1 MVQLKRLVQS
11 VLEDVEQPESSY
23 ITDRSIGWYILEK
36 YFFKRKLLFFF
47 KKKYMRGIGLGK
59 KRLLLTARSVIVFVG
74 PCGRPIA
81 REKELG

>member
-1 MVQLKRLVQS
+1 MAGVRRSRVCS
-11 VLEDVEQPESSY
+11 GSMT
-23 ITDRSIGWYILEK
+23 ITVHYFLEK